1 MATGQI
7 YGSRRDLGKVE
18 DNSTLDYLVK
28 AYIHAKNNPG
38 ALLPPAAIDWAERA
52 TQPTPTDPYGEILT
66 FPEAFEKHVIPKL
79 PAYAQRQIEMTLV
92 DAPKTNLL
100 SAGVRAGYSKNDD
113 RYDTTSYAPGVIMR
127 ADPTAG
133 SSENTLLEE
142 NADLHKQIEVLKAEV
157 EYLKSQDAFAKVAN
171 KKKFA
176 IDYDEELP
184 F

>member
-7 YGSRRDLGKVE
+7 YGSKQYLDKLEE
-18 DNSTLDYLVK
+18 DSIMGYLMHT
-28 AYIHAKNNPG
+28 YIEVKNNPSVG
-38 ALLPPAAIDWAERA
+38 LPQVVVDWTERA
-52 TQPTPTDPYGEILT
+52 TQPTPTNPYGEVLT

-79 PAYAQRQIEMTLV
+79 PAYAQRQIETTLV

-133 SSENTLLEE
+133 SSENALLEE